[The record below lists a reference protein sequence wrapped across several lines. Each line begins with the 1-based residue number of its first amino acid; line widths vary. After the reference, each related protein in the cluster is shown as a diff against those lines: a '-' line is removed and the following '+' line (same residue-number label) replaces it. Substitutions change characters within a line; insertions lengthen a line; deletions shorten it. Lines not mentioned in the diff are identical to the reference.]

1 VDLNQNSHGSNSAD
15 SRPESGRPE
24 LRHLTVKRKN
34 AQFRVPLRL
43 AWAGRLFAESENK
56 KGDRDYFLPVTQI
69 NKEKSARKTTIPL
82 PQMNISCRVSC
93 DRLLRF
99 ASHFRGCRKTWEKY
113 SYHRSA
119 QSPRIP
125 RNWSIGPVVRFG
137 LGTFEEVLRKNR
149 DEHPTH
155 RYG

>member
-34 AQFRVPLRL
+34 AQLRVPLRL

-82 PQMNISCRVSC
+82 PQMNN
-93 DRLLRF
+93 LLSR
-99 ASHFRGCRKTWEKY
+99 
-113 SYHRSA
+113 
-119 QSPRIP
+119 
-125 RNWSIGPVVRFG
+125 VVRPSSALFQP
-137 LGTFEEVLRKNR
+137 FPEM
-149 DEHPTH
+149 
-155 RYG
+155 